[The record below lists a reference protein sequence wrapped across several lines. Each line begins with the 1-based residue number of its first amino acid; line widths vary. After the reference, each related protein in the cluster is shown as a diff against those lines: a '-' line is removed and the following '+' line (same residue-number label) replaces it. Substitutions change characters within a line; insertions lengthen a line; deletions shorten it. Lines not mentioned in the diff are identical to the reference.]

1 MLFQRFAA
9 STAVA
14 SIVIAIAALIVC
26 FAPDLNFQRIYP
38 LPIFW
43 CFAPVAW
50 GIWALLIPST
60 WMPARLP
67 LWGAIL
73 GLMGGSMAAFV
84 LNLPSRLFGQAV
96 SLTLRGAA
104 VLVMVL
110 FYYLLWMLVRVACR
124 SLAGPT
130 SSSRDRR

>member
-26 FAPDLNFQRIYP
+26 LAPGLNFARIYP
-38 LPIFW
+38 LPILW
-43 CFAPVAW
+43 CVAPAAW
-50 GIWALLIPST
+50 GIWSLFIPSA
-60 WMPARLP
+60 WMPKRLP

-73 GLMGGSMAAFV
+73 GLIAGSLAAFV
-84 LNLPSRLFGQAV
+84 LNMPYRLFGHAV
-96 SLTLRGAA
+96 SLTLRGTA

-110 FYYLLWMLVRVACR
+110 FYYLLWMLVRAACR
-124 SLAGPT
+124 VLASTT
-130 SSSRDRR
+130 SSSRG

>member
-14 SIVIAIAALIVC
+14 SSAIAIAALIVC
-26 FAPDLNFQRIYP
+26 FAPGLNFQRIYP

-50 GIWALLIPST
+50 GIWSLLIPSA
-60 WMPARLP
+60 WIPERLP

-73 GLMGGSMAAFV
+73 GLIAGSIAAFV
-84 LNLPSRLFGQAV
+84 LNLPSRFLGATV
-96 SLTLRGAA
+96 SLPLRGAA

-110 FYYLLWMLVRVACR
+110 FYYLLWMLVRAAWR
-124 SLAGPT
+124 SLAGRP
-130 SSSRDRR
+130 SSSRG

>member
-14 SIVIAIAALIVC
+14 SIGIAIAAFIVC
-26 FAPDLNFQRIYP
+26 VAPGVNFQKIYP

-43 CFAPVAW
+43 CFAPAAW
-50 GIWALLIPST
+50 GIWSLLIPST
-60 WMPARLP
+60 WMPERLP

-73 GLMGGSMAAFV
+73 GLMAGSMAAFV

-104 VLVMVL
+104 VLVVML
-110 FYYLLWMLVRVACR
+110 FYYLLWMLVRAAWRV
-124 SLAGPT
+124 LASTT
-130 SSSRDRR
+130 SSSRG